1 MSATLDIGFVR
12 QLDAR
17 LSQNPEN
24 KIMSVATPG
33 SQVTP
38 RVENSNSG
46 SGNTSN
52 VSFTMTPNSP
62 ANVIGR
68 DFIVAIKVRQVL
80 SGSTLVGGPRP
91 LLQAQCDAP
100 RALSA
105 CIQSTNLTING
116 LTISQETAETY
127 HAFQHFNQ
135 SDEMV
140 KFQSLSPGLMSPDY
154 TQTYEDVFSTL
165 VNPLASY
172 KNSTRARWGRGSYP
186 FTIIENIPNSATIE
200 YTLYE
205 LLTLSPLV
213 FDSGLYPGLCN
224 VNSMQLQFN
233 LQNLNRLWSHN
244 SGRFS
249 AGGTSGAGTEITSII
264 TTFQDA
270 KVYFTEITPP
280 VYLTIPPVCSLSYYD
295 VQRQTTS
302 NGTVL
307 GSQETADFVSS
318 SYQLNTVPS
327 RIIVYVKERSSDITS
342 TTQKATETPDAYARI
357 NSISIQYNNN
367 SSLLSQADISQLY
380 GMSSRNGIDMGFQEF
395 VGNSNDIEQVNLG
408 DKSYQVGLT
417 GSILALDVG
426 RDITSDSTALPS
438 TSVNANISF
447 KVNATNP
454 KFGYD
459 GQPAPELETK
469 YDLTVLYVYAG
480 MIIISPGSCYKYST
494 MLTREQVLN
503 IPLVEG
509 SSKKSLTGGDSSS
522 FFGGMK
528 SGLSKPWQHLGRVKS
543 GSEVEGSGNAVPSNT
558 GMQGGRRG
566 GKMKGSNVYE
576 GAGLVNKKSLKERF

>member
-1 MSATLDIGFVR
+1 MSATLNIPFVR

-17 LSQNPEN
+17 LAQNPDN

-52 VSFTMTPNSP
+52 ISFTMTPNSP

-68 DFIVAIKVRQVL
+68 DFIVAVKVRQVF
-80 SGSTLVGGPRP
+80 SGITLLP
-91 LLQAQCDAP
+91 LTSRALLATHCDAP
-100 RALSA
+100 RSLSS

-135 SDEMV
+135 TDEMV
-140 KFQSLSPGLMSPDY
+140 KFQSLTPGLMAPDY
-154 TQTYEDVFSTL
+154 TQTYEDVYKTL
-165 VNPLASY
+165 VNPLAPY
-172 KNSTRARWGRGSYP
+172 RDSTRARWGRGSYP
-186 FTIIENIPNSATIE
+186 FTIIENIENSATVE

-224 VNSMQLQFN
+224 VNSMQLQFT

-244 SGRFS
+244 SGRYS
-249 AGGTSGAGTEITSII
+249 LGGTEGAGTEIQSIS
-264 TTFQDA
+264 TTFTDA

-302 NGTVL
+302 NGTKL
-307 GSQETADFVSS
+307 GAQQSADFVSN

-327 RIIVYVKERSSDITS
+327 RIIVYVKERSSNITS
-342 TTQKATETPDAYARI
+342 TTQKATETPDCYARI

-380 GMSSRNGIDMGFQEF
+380 GMSSRNGVDMGFQEF
-395 VGNSNDIEQVNLG
+395 VGNANEIKTVTLG
-408 DKSYQVGLT
+408 STSYQLGLT

-426 RDITSDSTALPS
+426 RDITSDSTALPG
-438 TSVNANISF
+438 TSVNANFSIQ
-447 KVNATNP
+447 VNATNP
-454 KFGYD
+454 KFGYP
-459 GQPAPELETK
+459 GQPPVENETT
-469 YDLTVLYVYAG
+469 YDLTILYVYAG
-480 MIIISPGSCYKYST
+480 LLIISPGSCYKYST
-494 MLTREQVLN
+494 LLTREQVLN

-509 SSKKSLTGGDSSS
+509 SSKKTLTGGDATG

-528 SGLSKPWQHLGRVKS
+528 SGLSKPWQHMGRVKS
-543 GSEVEGSGNAVPSNT
+543 GSEVEGSGNTVPSDT
-558 GMQGGRRG
+558 KLKGGRKG
-566 GKMKGSNVYE
+566 GNIYQGS
-576 GAGLVNKKSLKERF
+576 GLVNKKSLKERSNV